1 MFNLKKAYIIHGYTA
16 TPESHWFPWLAEE
29 LKKYDYDTEVVALP
43 DSSEPELKKWRGKIE
58 SISPVLDSDTIFIGH
73 SLGVIT
79 ILDYLTKINNE
90 DKLHGLFLVAGFKNR
105 TAALPELDQFVDDA
119 YFNKKN
125 ILAEHIISVA
135 AKKDDRVDSSLSKE
149 LSEELNGKFIE
160 VNHEGHFLGK
170 EGYDTFEL
178 LRDEIIK
185 TII

>member
-1 MFNLKKAYIIHGYTA
+1 M
-16 TPESHWFPWLAEE
+16 
-29 LKKYDYDTEVVALP
+29 
-43 DSSEPELKKWRGKIE
+43 
-58 SISPVLDSDTIFIGH
+58 
-73 SLGVIT
+73 
-79 ILDYLTKINNE
+79 
-90 DKLHGLFLVAGFKNR
+90 VAGFKNR

-125 ILAEHIISVA
+125 IMAEHIISVA

-149 LSEELNGKFIE
+149 LSEELNDKFIE